1 MLTYVNV
8 EVRTGTLI
16 FNPQGLTLILK
27 SRLNIKVPPK
37 Y

>member
-27 SRLNIKVPPK
+27 SRLNIEVPLK